1 MATPARSSAADRLR
15 PAPGDALVALLVL
28 CAALA
33 LLWLLRPAP
42 AGALTLEVRLDGA
55 LTGYYPL
62 AEYGGAPVY
71 VDVDAPWPLTLELDG
86 RRVRISHSDCPGQD
100 CVHTGWIDEAGEQ
113 IICLPNKLIISLVGE
128 QDTQSTDFDVIL
140 G

>member
-15 PAPGDALVALLVL
+15 PAPGDALVVLLVL

-33 LLWLLRPAP
+33 LLWLLRPAS
-42 AGALTLEVRLDGA
+42 AGGLTVEVRLDGT
-55 LTGYYPL
+55 LIGSYPL
-62 AEYGGAPVY
+62 EEADAPVY
-71 VDVDAPWPLTLELDG
+71 VDVNAPWPLTLELDG
-86 RRVRISHSDCPGQD
+86 RRVRISHSDCPSQD

-128 QDTQSTDFDVIL
+128 QDTQSKDFDVIV

>member
-15 PAPGDALVALLVL
+15 PAPGDALVVLLVL

-42 AGALTLEVRLDGA
+42 AGELTVEVRLDGT
-55 LTGYYPL
+55 LMGSYPL
-62 AEYGGAPVY
+62 EEADAPVY

-86 RRVRISHSDCPGQD
+86 RRVRISHSDCPSQD

-128 QDTQSTDFDVIL
+128 QDTQSKDFDVIV